1 MSNLTINFQ
10 NKIRKYHSLPEA
22 VVIDYKTIGYPFYVM
37 ILDLTYL
44 SNRNLELQEEFVIK
58 CITNGLVSQYEISNF
73 LGVDDHFVEK
83 VLSGLISK
91 NLVTKEENFRATEI
105 ALDALERQ
113 TVLDTVSETE
123 TFYVDALN
131 GKLYDYF
138 QVKKVGNND
147 AYLLKAEVLKPRKGK
162 VEDIIDYYEEIEKVL
177 GTLSRQNRVELI
189 QVNNIEK
196 VYTQWH
202 EVILVFY
209 KNHPDDTEVG
219 YETFSRDSIQ
229 VDYRKTIEQLYAQG
243 QKVLNDILRFD
254 ISNNEEKSEI
264 EKSNNEVIKG
274 VFKDDVQAVERLSIK
289 INALNETDSFTD
301 NQIHSINEQRKTLS
315 KQLKEIKTQSKISE
329 IIHTSE
335 HRNYLFQALKEAKNR
350 IMIISP
356 WIRSNVVDNNFL
368 AELEDT
374 LVREC
379 QVYILYGIKQKSGW
393 GQQNDPFAIKQLEDL
408 ARKYKNFQFDKV
420 KNTHR
425 KIIVCDDKFGIVTS
439 FNFLSFRA
447 DPSLTYRDELG
458 VILRDKE
465 TVDSLFQSG
474 LSLLS

>member
-1 MSNLTINFQ
+1 MSDLTIDFQ

-22 VVIDYKTIGYPFYVM
+22 VVIDYKKVGYPFYVV

-58 CITNGLVSQYEISNF
+58 CITNGLVSQNQISNF

-105 ALDALERQ
+105 AFDALERQ
-113 TVLDTVSETE
+113 TVLDTVSETK
-123 TFYVDALN
+123 TFYIDALN
-131 GKLYDYF
+131 ENLYDYF

-147 AYLLKAEVLKPRKGK
+147 AHLLKAEVPKPRKGK
-162 VEDIIDYYEEIEKVL
+162 VEDVIDYYEEIEKAL
-177 GTLSRQNRVELI
+177 GTLNRQSRVELI

-202 EVILVFY
+202 EVVLVFY

-254 ISNNEEKSEI
+254 ISNNEEKAEI
-264 EKSNNEVIKG
+264 ESSNNEVIKG
-274 VFKDDVQAVERLSIK
+274 VYQDDIKAVERLTIK
-289 INALNETDSFTD
+289 INALNETDSFID
-301 NQIHSINEQRKTLS
+301 NQIQSINEQRKNLNQ
-315 KQLKEIKTQSKISE
+315 QLKEIKTQSKISK

-368 AELEDT
+368 EKLEDT
-374 LVREC
+374 LIRKC
-379 QVYILYGIKQKSGW
+379 QVYIFMESSK
-393 GQQNDPFAIKQLEDL
+393 
-408 ARKYKNFQFDKV
+408 KV
-420 KNTHR
+420 AGASKMTH
-425 KIIVCDDKFGIVTS
+425 
-439 FNFLSFRA
+439 
-447 DPSLTYRDELG
+447 
-458 VILRDKE
+458 
-465 TVDSLFQSG
+465 
-474 LSLLS
+474 LLLDN